1 MNRPRNTEI
10 LFVKVD
16 KKGNVICPYCKF
28 TMRPGKDEL
37 LAPGI
42 GTCGGCRRKIG
53 ISTKNARQAN
63 ETLSK
68 LRSDSWKKD
77 VLKEQEAP
85 QPEALPP
92 EMDNGRGWIS
102 P

>member
-1 MNRPRNTEI
+1 MGRARNVEI
-10 LFVKVD
+10 PYVRID
-16 KKGNVICPYCKF
+16 KNGNVVCPHCSF
-28 TMRPGKDEL
+28 VMRPGKDEL

-42 GTCGGCRRKIG
+42 GTCGGCLKRVA

-77 VLKEQEAP
+77 ILKQQEAP
-85 QPEALPP
+85 EPNALPP
-92 EMDNGRGWIS
+92 EADGGKGIII